1 MHAVSSGA
9 PGASVASVVLVL
21 TLAFGALAAT
31 LASGTSP
38 QLGLDL
44 QGGASV
50 VLQPRTKVPASVLD
64 QAIEIIRNR
73 VDGLGVAE
81 PDISRQGSSIIVQ
94 LPGVRNRDRALEVVG
109 QTAEL
114 FFRPVREALP
124 PAATET
130 DAAGPTVPEG
140 DLVLPQRDRDGR
152 VVAHYRVGPSEV
164 TGRALSGARA
174 VVNPTTGGW
183 GVEFSLTSGGTRDW
197 NDMAERIG
205 QGGRVAI
212 DLDGEIKSAP
222 TLQTTNFPGKGQ
234 ITGDFTQ
241 REAKDL
247 ALVLRYGSLPV
258 QLEPQTVQ
266 TVSAT
271 LGRDSLR
278 AGVISGLVGLGMV
291 ALYMV
296 AYYRALGLVVWLGL
310 AVSAAIMYSLVS
322 VLGAT
327 TGLALTLAGAT
338 GVIVSVGVTVDSYV
352 VFFERLKDQVRAGR
366 SIRSS
371 VARGFSGAYR
381 TILAADLASFLGAV
395 VLYVLT
401 VGSVRGFA
409 FFLALS
415 TLLDLFIAFFFTRPL
430 VLLLARSRTFT
441 EARWLGVARGLA
453 AAPPTASALAPASA
467 DQGAAS

>member
-1 MHAVSSGA
+1 MHTVSSGA
-9 PGASVASVVLVL
+9 PGASIASVVLVL
-21 TLAFGALAAT
+21 TLAIGALAAV
-31 LASGTSP
+31 LVSGTSP

-50 VLQPRTKVPASVLD
+50 VLQPPTKVPASVLD
-64 QAIEIIRNR
+64 EAIEIIRNR
-73 VDGLGVAE
+73 VDALGVSE

-114 FFRPVREALP
+114 LFRPVREALP
-124 PAATET
+124 ATPTPQPAPDTV
-130 DAAGPTVPEG
+130 GPEAEG
-140 DLVLPQRDRDGR
+140 DVVLPQRDREGR
-152 VVAHYRVGPSEV
+152 VVAQYRLGQSEV
-164 TGRALSGARA
+164 TGRAVSDARA
-174 VVNPTTGGW
+174 VVDPTTGRW
-183 GVEFSLTSGGTRDW
+183 GVEFSLTSAGTRDW

-205 QGGRVAI
+205 QGGRLAI
-212 DLDGEIKSAP
+212 DLDGEVKSAP

-234 ITGDFTQ
+234 ITGDFTS

-266 TVSAT
+266 TVSAS

-310 AVSAAIMYSLVS
+310 AVSAAVMYSLVS
-322 VLGAT
+322 ILGKT

-366 SIRSS
+366 SVRSS
-371 VARGFSGAYR
+371 AASGFSGAYR
-381 TILAADLASFLGAV
+381 TILAADLASLLGAV

-409 FFLALS
+409 FFLAVS
-415 TLLDLFIAFFFTRPL
+415 TALDLLIAFFFTRPL

-441 EARWLGVARGLA
+441 HARWLGVARGLA
-453 AAPPTASALAPASA
+453 AAPLAPV
-467 DQGAAS
+467 DQGAAP